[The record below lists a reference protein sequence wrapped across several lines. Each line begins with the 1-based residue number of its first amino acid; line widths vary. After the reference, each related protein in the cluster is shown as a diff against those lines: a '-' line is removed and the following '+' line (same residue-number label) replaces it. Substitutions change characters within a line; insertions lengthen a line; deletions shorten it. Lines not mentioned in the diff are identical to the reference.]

1 MERLFII
8 LAILVFAVAIVAVAA
23 MAARGRREP
32 LRMGSEL
39 DIEDEDLVIG
49 SVGPR
54 KSPIDRS
61 AQVLDPRVLDLDAI
75 ELEPIRAL
83 DRTQRDA
90 ALRGI
95 RREPGDEAMRARGG
109 RAAARRPS
117 LPVDD
122 AGDGRARRQA
132 GRGGHSGAGRAS
144 PGFARAS
151 RACTGRAR
159 RDAAAR

>member
-1 MERLFII
+1 MIGDTAATQPGDIDAWMGWRWPEPQVRAGLLMERLFII

-39 DIEDEDLVIG
+39 DIEDEDLLIG

-61 AQVLDPRVLDLDAI
+61 AQVLDPRVLDLEAI

-83 DRTQRDA
+83 DRTQGNG
-90 ALRGI
+90 ALRGNP
-95 RREPGDEAMRARGG
+95 PG
-109 RAAARRPS
+109 AAR
-117 LPVDD
+117 
-122 AGDGRARRQA
+122 
-132 GRGGHSGAGRAS
+132 
-144 PGFARAS
+144 
-151 RACTGRAR
+151 
-159 RDAAAR
+159 

>member
-1 MERLFII
+1 MTWDVTLDVRGHTTATRRGDIDDGMGWRRPEPQARADLLMERLFII

-90 ALRGI
+90 ALRGD
-95 RREPGDEAMRARGG
+95 P
-109 RAAARRPS
+109 P
-117 LPVDD
+117 
-122 AGDGRARRQA
+122 
-132 GRGGHSGAGRAS
+132 GAGR
-144 PGFARAS
+144 
-151 RACTGRAR
+151 
-159 RDAAAR
+159 